1 MLNSCTEVPKLLLR
15 LFYKICRTARYY
27 LCGEID
33 LSGRD
38 SNTANKEF
46 TAKWDL
52 FSIFAGR
59 GPHEGFVI
67 GKYQEKQTRSNEAQ

>member
-1 MLNSCTEVPKLLLR
+1 MAK
-15 LFYKICRTARYY
+15 YY

-33 LSGRD
+33 LSGKDR
-38 SNTANKEF
+38 NTADKEF

-52 FSIFAGR
+52 FSIFADRRLHKGY
-59 GPHEGFVI
+59 VI